1 MASEEAGDIHDPT
14 SPAQPSPSALDAA
27 DAAAAAEAEKKR
39 KKKRDKVRSAWISF
53 AGRIIAQIVGAAA
66 TIVLGIY
73 LVTTHRAPSE
83 GEAAPRVA
91 RTVRAAGAEPSLAV
105 LPFDNYSGDASQDYF
120 VNGMTEALIAD
131 LARVRGLR
139 VISRTSSML
148 YQGQKKPLPQI
159 AKELGV
165 DLLVEGSVARSG
177 NRIRVTAQLID
188 GETDEHIWAKSYED
202 NVEDLLALQAR
213 IATAIA
219 AEVRGVV
226 SSSAGTDTRR
236 VVDPTIR
243 DLAR

>member
-1 MASEEAGDIHDPT
+1 MASEEAGGTPDPT
-14 SPAQPSPSALDAA
+14 NPAQPSPSAPDTA
-27 DAAAAAEAEKKR
+27 DAAAAAEKKR
-39 KKKRDKVRSAWISF
+39 KKKREKVRSAWISF

-73 LVTTHRAPSE
+73 LVTNHRATES
-83 GEAAPRVA
+83 GAAPRVA
-91 RTVRAAGAEPSLAV
+91 RAVRVAGTEPSLAV

-148 YQGQKKPLPQI
+148 YHGQKKPLPQI
-159 AKELGV
+159 AAELGV

-177 NRIRVTAQLID
+177 NRIRITAQLID
-188 GETDEHIWAKSYED
+188 GESDEHIWARSYED
-202 NVEDLLALQAR
+202 TVEDVLALQTR

-219 AEVRGVV
+219 AEVRGAV
-226 SSSAGTDTRR
+226 SLSAGPGTRR
-236 VVDPTIR
+236 AVDPALYDR
-243 DLAR
+243 AR